1 MRAGKIVEIGDA
13 EQITSAPK
21 HEYTKELL
29 RAVEE

>member
-1 MRAGKIVEIGDA
+1 MRGGKIVEIGDT

-21 HEYTKELL
+21 HEYTQELL